1 MNADISNAR
10 TKEKVLSILAARE
23 IPDGGGN
30 IVIKIKRNNRYFWWT
45 ISKYNSRETEGNII
59 LQSKSYAS
67 ETIYNIDDFK
77 ILFKDTLV
85 LFDTLTIPLFVQDA
99 GYPDT
104 AYYITYNC
112 TDGRPFSRKIP
123 LDNWK
128 LIFSIDLF
136 SDCPT
141 NSHDIVIRNNSSPQ
155 KIISECQLVFLNEEQ
170 RDLLLDIGQSYKNA
184 ELGIGNKE
192 VAFFIQKYTQGFLGN
207 LFFPQ
212 LASWL
217 NKNLTENR

>member
-1 MNADISNAR
+1 MKPCSQKIFLFAIILTLTTAIYGQGGQDDTFQLAHFPRSYGISKQQLNADISNAT

-85 LFDTLTIPLFVQDA
+85 LFDTLTIPLLVLLTVILIVSPGSYFP
-99 GYPDT
+99 GT
-104 AYYITYNC
+104 
-112 TDGRPFSRKIP
+112 IP
-123 LDNWK
+123 LVTSLITGARK
-128 LIFSIDLF
+128 LMF
-136 SDCPT
+136 
-141 NSHDIVIRNNSSPQ
+141 
-155 KIISECQLVFLNEEQ
+155 
-170 RDLLLDIGQSYKNA
+170 A
-184 ELGIGNKE
+184 
-192 VAFFIQKYTQGFLGN
+192 
-207 LFFPQ
+207 
-212 LASWL
+212 
-217 NKNLTENR
+217 